1 MNISLSKLKNQ
12 KGFTII
18 EVMIVLAVA
27 SLIMLIVFL
36 AIPALQR
43 SGQNT
48 QRTSDATKIAGGINE
63 CLSNRNNITTSCDT
77 NAEIGLNA
85 AGTANSG
92 TSGTLDIG
100 SVSRLK
106 TVKIGS
112 DAPLPVGFPSDSATA
127 HVYFSYTCTTD
138 GSNFASGGTQ
148 QFAVLFNSQ
157 SSSGGNVNRCVG
169 G

>member
-1 MNISLSKLKNQ
+1 MNIRLPKLKNQ

-48 QRTSDATKIAGGINE
+48 QRTSDATKIAGAINE

-106 TVKIGS
+106 TVKIGT
-112 DAPLPVGFPSDSATA
+112 DAPLPVGFPSDSATGY
-127 HVYFSYTCTTD
+127 VYFSYTCTTD